1 MPRSGRVGDVALYRR
16 VLEQARPYRLHFVA
30 LFVVGLLASP
40 IALLTPVPLRIVVD
54 SVLGGRPVPALLGAV
69 LPAAAIATPAP
80 ALVTA
85 LGLLVL
91 VPALNQAQQP
101 AGTLLATWVGERLV
115 VEHPSR
121 SPG

>member
-54 SVLGGRPVPALLGAV
+54 SVLGGPPVPALLGAV
-69 LPAAAIATPAP
+69 LPAAALATPA
-80 ALVTA
+80 AGLATA
-85 LGLLVL
+85 LGRLGLGA
-91 VPALNQAQQP
+91 ALNHAQPP
-101 AGTLLATWVGERLV
+101 AGTGVRTGVGER
-115 VEHPSR
+115 P
-121 SPG
+121 

>member
-54 SVLGGRPVPALLGAV
+54 SVLGGRPVPALLRAV
-69 LPAAAIATPAP
+69 LPAAAIAPPAAVP
-80 ALVTA
+80 VTG
-85 LGLLVL
+85 LGLLAL
-91 VPALNQAQQP
+91 VSALNQAHQ
-101 AGTLLATWVGERLV
+101 L
-115 VEHPSR
+115 
-121 SPG
+121 PGPRVR

>member
-54 SVLGGRPVPALLGAV
+54 SVLGARPLPRLLGAV
-69 LPAAAIATPAP
+69 LPPPPTPSPPGLQLVPAAPLSVVPGPSQLQPPASTPLRTYFGERPAP
-80 ALVTA
+80 AF
-85 LGLLVL
+85 
-91 VPALNQAQQP
+91 PP
-101 AGTLLATWVGERLV
+101 
-115 VEHPSR
+115 
-121 SPG
+121 